1 MNFPYLQTNNKEINT
16 AYRLAIATLAA
27 NILPFQDGI
36 LTRPEP
42 VIIAG
47 LGYSTPWT
55 RDAAINTRNAGALI
69 CPEISR
75 STLESVLTEK
85 DGILRIGGEYWD
97 AIIWVTGA

>member
-16 AYRLAIATLAA
+16 TYRLAIATLAA

-47 LGYSTPWT
+47 LRYFSTET
-55 RDAAINTRNAGALI
+55 GAAAIYTWNAGALI

-85 DGILRIGGEYWD
+85 DGILRIDGEYWD